1 MSATKTIPIPGSNR
15 KPLANARV
23 VAAAPKDERLEVT
36 VRLRPK
42 TPLPDAKDMLS
53 ASAAPMPVLTHE
65 EFKRRYGTTAK
76 DFAAIRKFAKSHS
89 LTVVR
94 ESAARRTAILSGT
107 VENFNKAFDVEL
119 KTYAYP
125 RGTYRGRIGTV
136 NIPEDL
142 AGIVEGVFGLDNRPV
157 ARRRTQPKLAPAAST
172 DAPQPFNPNQVA
184 ALYKFPTDVD
194 GAGQTI
200 GVIELGGG
208 FSPQDLQ
215 TYFQGLGLPT
225 PEVIPVSVD
234 GGTNSPGAADDAEVA
249 LDIEVIGACAPGA
262 RMVVYFT
269 PDATDDSFLDAITK
283 AVHDADN
290 NPSVI
295 SISWGGPEDP
305 STNTQ
310 AFQHQFDK
318 ALQAAAML
326 GITVCVAS
334 GDNGAADEL
343 PRLWDGLAHVDF
355 PASSPFALACGG
367 TRLIAN
373 GAAIAEESVWNQHEA
388 RFDQNTG
395 PNGSFGSGG
404 GGVSDTFPL
413 PGYQDGAHVPRSVN
427 PGGKKGRGVP
437 DVSGAADPETGYNIF
452 FQGQPAQEGG
462 TSAVAP
468 LWAALI
474 ARINQK
480 LGGRVGF
487 INPQLYALAAD
498 SGAFHDVVN
507 GDNKCTFQNFNNVGY
522 AAGPGWDACSGLGS
536 PNGSALAG
544 LLKPMPSG
552 GTRSRGAKSRSSGQ
566 GGKRQASAAKRK
578 TA

>member
-1 MSATKTIPIPGSNR
+1 MPTPKTIPIPGSN
-15 KPLANARV
+15 KEPVPNSRV
-23 VAAAPKDERLEVT
+23 IAAAPKDDRLEVT
-36 VRLRPK
+36 VRLRPR
-42 TPLPDAKDMLS
+42 TPLPDAKDMLRAS
-53 ASAAPMPVLTHE
+53 ASPMPVMSHE
-65 EFKRRYGTTAK
+65 EFEARHGTTEK
-76 DFAAIRKFAKSHS
+76 DFAAIRKFAKAHN

-94 ESAARRTAILSGT
+94 ESSARRTAILGGT
-107 VENFNKAFDVEL
+107 VEDFNAAFQVQL

-125 RGTYRGRIGTV
+125 RGTYRGRTGEV
-136 NIPEDL
+136 HIPAELGD
-142 AGIVEGVFGLDNRPV
+142 IVEGVFGLDNRPV
-157 ARRRTQPKLAPAAST
+157 ARRRTQPRFSPAASS
-172 DAPQPFNPNQVA
+172 DAPQSFNPNQVA
-184 ALYKFPTDVD
+184 ALYNFPTDVD

-200 GVIELGGG
+200 GIIELGGG

-225 PEVIPVSVD
+225 PVVIPVSVD
-234 GGTNSPGAADDAEVA
+234 NGTNSPGDDADAEVA

-269 PDATDDSFLDAITK
+269 PDLTDDSFLDAITK
-283 AVHDADN
+283 AVHDTEN

-305 STNTQ
+305 TSTQ
-310 AFQHQFDK
+310 VFQQQFDQ

-326 GITVCVAS
+326 GVTVCVAS
-334 GDNGAADEL
+334 GDNGAADQP

-373 GAAIAEESVWNQHEA
+373 GAGIAQESVWNQHNA
-388 RFDQNTG
+388 DLNQG

-404 GGVSDTFPL
+404 GGVSETFPL
-413 PGYQDGAHVPRSVN
+413 PGYQNGANVPRSVN
-427 PGGKKGRGVP
+427 PGGNSGRGVP
-437 DVSGAADPETGYNIF
+437 DVSGDADPASGYNIF
-452 FQGQPAQEGG
+452 FGGQQQPPEGG

-487 INPQLYALAAD
+487 INPQLYALAAN
-498 SGAFHDVVN
+498 SGAFHDIVD
-507 GDNKCTFQNFNNVGY
+507 GDNKCTLQDFNNVGY
-522 AAGPGWDACSGLGS
+522 SAGPGWDACSGLGS
-536 PNGSALAG
+536 PDGAALSR
-544 LLKPMPSG
+544 LLKPMPTSSSVVASRQAPRP
-552 GTRSRGAKSRSSGQ
+552 GT
-566 GGKRQASAAKRK
+566 KRQMASRVAKPK